1 MQSRK
6 AALALL
12 LAHSASASTLKDSP
26 VNKVV
31 TFIKELKSEVE
42 GDKKTE
48 EEAYNKYS
56 AWCKETTDKA
66 TADIADNKKVIEEE
80 QAKIEAASGSG
91 ASSSTNIEYL
101 KKQIAENEDHTAK
114 TQAIRDKAKLKFI
127 EASDTMKNAIKS
139 MEAMKSELTE
149 GSEGSS
155 FLSVAKKRVKKEDM
169 ARLLKI
175 SAFTSKLSSD
185 TLGSLE
191 NFALGEG
198 QFMQM
203 QGQLEPE
210 SALGGV
216 VNVIQETL
224 EQYNRDLK
232 AATDEE
238 EEQVTS
244 FEKLM
249 KSLSEELTSLKETLA
264 EKKTKQGD
272 SARSLADAK
281 ALREETQAELK
292 ANQKLLTE
300 TSDQCKEK
308 ADQFA
313 TRTKLR
319 DEELS
324 GINKALEILD
334 SESAKTTFA
343 NSAKIS
349 LAQISS
355 SSHSNQIV
363 GKAFNVLK
371 TVSSKF
377 FSAHYTSFAQEVQ
390 AGGHFDK
397 VINTIEKQ
405 IKDLRAQEIE
415 DVEHRDRCEKQLSKS
430 AALISE
436 LSNTVKKADTALKR
450 LSSKNDEL
458 QKDYD
463 AYVASIAETKKEIA
477 DRTNVRNQEHEEFK
491 VALQHD
497 KDGLK
502 LVKEATKEIS
512 AFYKNNPALMQ
523 QKPDAGFDN
532 ANYKG
537 KTGSANSVITLL
549 KMVADDIQGE
559 ISGAQADDDKDQD
572 QYASDYKALENK
584 LRTQEAA
591 QITTEKALADVGEKI
606 SAKEGYKAGQ
616 DSDKAEEE
624 ANKKTL
630 DENCAWVTE
639 KFESRRAN
647 RKAEI
652 DGLVEA
658 KGLLE
663 NA

>member
-175 SAFTSKLSSD
+175 SAFASKLSAD

-191 NFALGEG
+191 NFAQGNG
-198 QFMQM
+198 QFMQV

-216 VNVIQETL
+216 INVISETL

-232 AATDEE
+232 AVTDEE
-238 EEQVTS
+238 AEQVTS
-244 FEKLM
+244 HGKLM
-249 KSLSEELTSLKETLA
+249 TSLSEELTSLKESLT

-272 SARSLADAK
+272 SVRSLADAK
-281 ALREETQAELK
+281 ALREEAQAELK
-292 ANQKLLTE
+292 ANEKLLTE
-300 TSDQCKEK
+300 TTDQCKVK

-319 DEELS
+319 EEELS

-334 SESAKTTFA
+334 SESAKSTFA
-343 NSAKIS
+343 SSAAIS
-349 LAQISS
+349 LVEISS
-355 SSHSNQIV
+355 RSDQVV

-371 TVSSKF
+371 TLASKF
-377 FSAHYTSFAQEVQ
+377 FSAHYASFAQEVK

-397 VINTIEKQ
+397 VIQSIEKQ
-405 IKDLRAQEIE
+405 IKDLRAQEVE
-415 DVEHRDRCEKQLSKS
+415 DVEHRDRCEKQLAKS

-436 LSNTVKKADTALKR
+436 LSNTVKKADTTLNR
-450 LSSKNDEL
+450 LSSKNTEL

-463 AYVASIAETKKEIA
+463 GYVASIAETKKEIEE
-477 DRTNVRNQEHEEFK
+477 RTDLRNKEHEEFK

-512 AFYKNNPALMQ
+512 EFYKKNPAFVQ
-523 QKPDAGFDN
+523 QKPDGGFTD

-537 KTGSANSVITLL
+537 KTGSSNSVITLL

-559 ISGAQADDDKDQD
+559 ISSGQADDDKAQA
-572 QYASDYKALENK
+572 QYEGDYKALENK

-606 SAKEGYKAGQ
+606 TTKEEYKAGQ
-616 DSDKAEEE
+616 ESDKAEEE
-624 ANKKTL
+624 RNKKTL
-630 DENCAWVTE
+630 GENCKWVTE
-639 KFESRRAN
+639 KFESRRTN

-658 KGLLE
+658 KGLLA